1 MSKQNAWIRIIPSEA
16 ADERLAAIYAQ
27 CADPQT
33 GAPAHIMAIHSL
45 NPQSMLDHRAL
56 YKTLMYGRSPLRRA
70 QREMIAL
77 VVSAANRCKY

>member
-1 MSKQNAWIRIIPSEA
+1 MSKNAWIRVIPPEE
-16 ADERLAAIYAQ
+16 ADERLKTIYAQ
-27 CADPQT
+27 CIDPQT
-33 GAPAHIMAIHSL
+33 GEPAHIMAIHSL

-77 VVSAANRCKY
+77 VVSAINHCKY

>member
-1 MSKQNAWIRIIPSEA
+1 MTRKAWIEIIPIEE
-16 ADERLAAIYAQ
+16 ADERLAAVYAQ

-33 GAPAHIMAIHSL
+33 GEPAHIMAIHSL
-45 NPQSMLDHRAL
+45 NPQSMLDHRSL

-77 VVSAANRCKY
+77 VVSAANHCKY